1 MPCHVWRVLTS
12 GLPMNTT
19 RIPSFCCCLLLLC
32 LFVVGCGDAKPSF
45 NELMETGN
53 ADFEAQR
60 TVDALALFEQAG
72 EIDPERPEP
81 AFFQGRCFLRFAKQ
95 KFAENDV
102 PGALLQCDRAIAA
115 FDRAIGG
122 FPGYRHAVQGKT
134 DALKLKGLHEAALE
148 ITDWAADQSAL
159 HPNLLLLKA
168 RAYARSGDMDKA
180 QLTFVQAVRM
190 EPDNA
195 VLHAELGLFYMRHG
209 NDAEAVR
216 SLKRAYS
223 LNPGAPG
230 VVAALARLGAL
241 SEVRE
246 PD

>member
-1 MPCHVWRVLTS
+1 
-12 GLPMNTT
+12 MNTT
-19 RIPSFCCCLLLLC
+19 PIQSIACCLLLSC
-32 LFVVGCGDAKPSF
+32 LVIAGCGDGKPSF
-45 NELMETGN
+45 NELMETGH
-53 ADFEAQR
+53 ADYEADR
-60 TVDALALFEQAG
+60 TVEALALFEQASD
-72 EIDPERPEP
+72 IDPERPEP
-81 AFFQGRCFLRFAKQ
+81 AFFQGGCFLRFAKQ
-95 KFAENDV
+95 KFAENDI

-115 FDRAIGG
+115 FDRAISA
-122 FPGYRHAVQGKT
+122 FPGYRRAVQGKT

-190 EPDNA
+190 EPENA
-195 VLHAELGLFYMRHG
+195 VLHAELGLFYMRFG
-209 NDAEAVR
+209 NDFEAVR

-241 SEVRE
+241 SELRE
-246 PD
+246 SD